1 MYHLNTPSF
10 DVYAKMIVEKRYPKV
25 GDIVLTKVT
34 TLKDFNYE
42 LLFKKG
48 VIALIKIKPKTK
60 TKEPLNYKKDRRE

>member
-10 DVYAKMIVEKRYPKV
+10 DVYAKMIVQKRNPNP

-34 TLKDFNYE
+34 ALKEFNYK

-48 VIALIKIKPKTK
+48 VIALIKIKPKENIN
-60 TKEPLNYKKDRRE
+60 EPFNYRKDRR